1 MYALEPHLPTIW
13 LFIIAFFL
21 LYYAIADGSD
31 LGIGILS
38 LFAKDEEERT
48 LMMAS
53 MESIWHD
60 NETWLVLLG
69 GMLFGAFPLFYG
81 LVLSSL
87 YIPILAMVFGLVF
100 RGVAIEFR
108 GMSTNK
114 RFWSF
119 AFGMG
124 SLITA
129 IFQGFAL
136 GALVGG
142 LHIEN
147 GQFAGT
153 VWSWFSPFSLLV
165 SAGVVC
171 GYSMLGANY
180 LILKTEGPLQDKS
193 YFHSLLASCLTLM
206 VSVAVH
212 GWSTLKQPHL
222 LKKWSQIPESLYMG
236 LFLLLAA
243 FSFIMYFYSLH
254 KRAEREPLLWNMGI
268 IVSSFTAL
276 SIGLYPQMI
285 PPLMDSAPVT
295 VHAAAASPK
304 TLMFML
310 VVTSI
315 MLPIILTYTSYKYRV
330 FKGKVTAGTHGG
342 YADERYGQ

>member
-1 MYALEPHLPTIW
+1 MTALEPHLPLIW
-13 LFIIAFFL
+13 LLIIAFFL
-21 LYYAIADGSD
+21 LYYAVADGAD

-38 LFAKDEEERT
+38 LFTRDEDERT

-87 YIPILAMVFGLVF
+87 YIPILAMVFGLIF
-100 RGVAIEFR
+100 RGLAIEFR
-108 GMSTNK
+108 GQSGRK
-114 RFWSF
+114 RLWGL

-124 SLITA
+124 SLIA
-129 IFQGFAL
+129 ALAQGFAL
-136 GALVGG
+136 GALIGG
-142 LHIEN
+142 LHIED
-147 GQFAGT
+147 GHFAGT
-153 VWSWFSPFSLLV
+153 VWSWFSPFSILV
-165 SAGVVC
+165 AAGVLC

-180 LILKTEGPLQDKS
+180 LIYKTEGEVQRRG
-193 YFHSLLASCLTLM
+193 YFHALLASCLTLL
-206 VSVAVH
+206 VSLAVH
-212 GWSTLKQPHL
+212 AWSTFKQPHL
-222 LKKWSQIPESLYMG
+222 LKRWSEIPESYSMTFFMLV
-236 LFLLLAA
+236 AV

-254 KRAEREPLLWNMGI
+254 KKLERAPLLWNIAI

-285 PPLMDSAPVT
+285 PPLMDTPPLT

-310 VVTSI
+310 GVTAI
-315 MLPIILTYTSYKYRV
+315 MLPVILTYTSYKYRV
-330 FKGKVTAGTHGG
+330 FRGKVTTDSHAG
-342 YADERYGQ
+342 YAD